1 MVSKDFAIIASFIIL
16 FLIVIFMFIK
26 IQKQSKN
33 NIKENFSSDD
43 LAKVRTEI
51 NKIYDMD
58 VEAIRINNN

>member
-1 MVSKDFAIIASFIIL
+1 MVSKDFAIIASFIIM
-16 FLIVIFMFIK
+16 FLLIIFMFIK
-26 IQKQSKN
+26 IQKLSKN
-33 NIKENFSSDD
+33 NIKENFSSSD

>member
-1 MVSKDFAIIASFIIL
+1 MVSKDFAIIASFIFM
-16 FLIVIFMFIK
+16 FLLIIFMFIK
-26 IQKQSKN
+26 IQKLSKN
-33 NIKENFSSDD
+33 NIKETFSTDD

>member
-1 MVSKDFAIIASFIIL
+1 MVSKDFGIIAII
-16 FLIVIFMFIK
+16 IVIVIVIIFMFIK
-26 IQKQSKN
+26 IQKLSKN